1 MPTVNIISKG
11 SGTLIETT
19 TSNTIVLK
27 ENSVV
32 VVNIPIE
39 KVANFKREGDTA
51 VITLKNGEKIIII

>member
-32 VVNIPIE
+32 VVNRLPS
-39 KVANFKREGDTA
+39 
-51 VITLKNGEKIIII
+51 